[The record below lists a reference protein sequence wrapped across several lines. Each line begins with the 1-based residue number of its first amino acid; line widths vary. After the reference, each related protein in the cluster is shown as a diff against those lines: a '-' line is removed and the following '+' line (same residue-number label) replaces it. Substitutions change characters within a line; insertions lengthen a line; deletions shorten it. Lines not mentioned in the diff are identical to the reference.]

1 VLEAVVSENRT
12 GQVWEARDG
21 EVYLIV
27 RPGRLLKSY
36 TGAVF
41 HHAIK
46 LVSGAR
52 CTLVESPGGEFEE
65 RSSWTRL

>member
-1 VLEAVVSENRT
+1 VSENRT
-12 GQVWEARDG
+12 GQVWEAHEG

-41 HHAIK
+41 HHALK
-46 LVSGAR
+46 LVSGER
-52 CTLVESPGGEFEE
+52 CTLVESPGGLFEE
-65 RSSWTRL
+65 RSSWRRL